1 MKTSV
6 ISGCIR
12 PSDWNL
18 RSVLQDL
25 FVLTTGM
32 ALGVLVAWQY
42 DIFTSDYVTDPPEK
56 RIEIDEAL
64 LLGLVLCIL
73 LFVFAVRRLAE
84 QRRAQERAQRAEELA
99 MLDPLTGLP
108 NRRVLS
114 RAFEEV
120 RQRPERDGASLAFML
135 IDLNG
140 FKAINDRYGHPVGD
154 RLLVVVAQRL
164 RGALPQEVT
173 LSRLGG
179 DEFAVL
185 CPRINGRADAGAI
198 ARRLADVISEP
209 IVIEGTRHCVTA
221 VVGVALRPAAGAVID
236 DLMRD
241 ADAALYEAKATGGA
255 TIRFAEAG
263 GTAATEAAAR

>member
-84 QRRAQERAQRAEELA
+84 QRRAQERAQVPERPWPRQPE
-99 MLDPLTGLP
+99 PV
-108 NRRVLS
+108 RVPPP
-114 RAFEEV
+114 APEQ
-120 RQRPERDGASLAFML
+120 RQRAHRP
-135 IDLNG
+135 
-140 FKAINDRYGHPVGD
+140 HP
-154 RLLVVVAQRL
+154 R
-164 RGALPQEVT
+164 
-173 LSRLGG
+173 
-179 DEFAVL
+179 
-185 CPRINGRADAGAI
+185 PR
-198 ARRLADVISEP
+198 
-209 IVIEGTRHCVTA
+209 
-221 VVGVALRPAAGAVID
+221 
-236 DLMRD
+236 
-241 ADAALYEAKATGGA
+241 
-255 TIRFAEAG
+255 
-263 GTAATEAAAR
+263 